1 MVFFLDGAVA
11 SDWSYELIHAMTI
24 LVRFGADFICTNP
37 SPNPKPTLTP
47 TPTLTPAPTPTP
59 TLPYPTLP
67 YPTPT
72 PTLPL
77 PYPGARGLYV
87 HQRLTMAILTMA
99 VLTMAI
105 LTMARVHD
113 AGTALVLWL
122 Y

>member
-1 MVFFLDGAVA
+1 
-11 SDWSYELIHAMTI
+11 MTI

-77 PYPGARGLYV
+77 PYPGADFIYTAEDSCNPSIDARYPGMTFPMPGPGMFVDMLKKSMPPGSSSRLYCSGKGGNV
-87 HQRLTMAILTMA
+87 GRL
-99 VLTMAI
+99 V
-105 LTMARVHD
+105 
-113 AGTALVLWL
+113 
-122 Y
+122 